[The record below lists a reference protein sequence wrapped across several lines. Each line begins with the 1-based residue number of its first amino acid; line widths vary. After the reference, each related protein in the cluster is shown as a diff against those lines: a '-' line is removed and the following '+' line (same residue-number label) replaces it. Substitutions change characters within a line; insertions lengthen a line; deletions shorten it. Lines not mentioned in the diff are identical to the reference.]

1 MATSEPKVNE
11 TLPTNLVKT
20 KTTKTTEKSTM
31 LNLQQEKK
39 GTQMI
44 RSPMVNRQLFS
55 NFHNIDL
62 HR

>member
-44 RSPMVNRQLFS
+44 RSRMALSCEFQFCRMMYKTK
-55 NFHNIDL
+55 
-62 HR
+62 